1 MFSVYLAITILHCLC
16 GSNFNSLSKKVDRCD
31 GTTPIVS
38 DKRLKQSQT
47 TLQTVLNNIVTRV
60 EFFIEILGLYGIKNI
75 HLDQKFMYK
84 ALFTILKLLEFKT
97 VNGLYFVKII
107 KVIRSGGGVVNYTN
121 IINNN
126 LPIKVS
132 AEYYTCVYYTPPTIL
147 GENPNYL
154 AVPRFVLLG
163 IRLIKQT
170 RNKKKTIITSEFC
183 FPFLLSMQTPY
194 FLDYTMLDKTKEL
207 AIEQMEVLKGLRVEV
222 VNSFVGLGVE
232 DVEIEV
238 VDSQD
243 TYSELD
249 KLILQ
254 INNKVSGEGRVET
267 KRLLEAI
274 KTSNGFEGKVIED
287 VGLRVTNYNKKHKT
301 SLAVPDL
308 EGLETFIKK
317 NQEVFMR
324 NGKFGGLVFINKGV
338 VMSDTA

>member
-1 MFSVYLAITILHCLC
+1 M
-16 GSNFNSLSKKVDRCD
+16 
-31 GTTPIVS
+31 
-38 DKRLKQSQT
+38 
-47 TLQTVLNNIVTRV
+47 
-60 EFFIEILGLYGIKNI
+60 
-75 HLDQKFMYK
+75 
-84 ALFTILKLLEFKT
+84 
-97 VNGLYFVKII
+97 YFVKII

-163 IRLIKQT
+163 IKLIKQT
-170 RNKKKTIITSEFC
+170 RNKKKTIITSGFC
-183 FPFLLSMQTPY
+183 SPFLLSMRTPY

-222 VNSFVGLGVE
+222 VNSFVGLRVE
-232 DVEIEV
+232 GVEIEV

-254 INNKVSGEGRVET
+254 INNKVSEEGRVET

-274 KTSNGFEGKVIED
+274 KTSNGFEGKVVED
-287 VGLRVTNYNKKHKT
+287 VGLRVANYNKKHKT
-301 SLAVPDL
+301 SLIVPDL

-324 NGKFGGLVFINKGV
+324 NGKFGGLVFITKGV